1 MASMQH
7 SSCGVSGVAAP
18 GLART
23 ALVLAIATTLAGCA
37 APGMK
42 MSAPGPATEAS
53 LPAVELVAITPA
65 VLAAQQ
71 AARPDALAAVKDLL
85 ATPQPY
91 TLGSGDILSITVF
104 DYPQMDL
111 AGAKATLLLG
121 GAEPGVVTDGYSVA
135 SDGTIQFAFAGA
147 VKVAGL
153 TPADAR
159 AALVKQLSKYIKDPQ
174 VILRVQAYRSQR
186 VYVDGAVQ
194 QGGAKPID
202 DLPMTLAEALSR
214 AGGIAPLGDASQVTI
229 TRGTKQYV
237 ANLPRLSAQG
247 VAPTRLLLANGDLV
261 RVAPR
266 ADNKVFVMGEVT
278 KPAAVELRDGN
289 LSLNEALGEA
299 GGMNQL
305 SANAGEVYVV
315 RGAGQ
320 AGTTPQVFHLN
331 AKNPVALAYAEAFP
345 LQPKDVVFVDS
356 GSVVRFSRVVSAV
369 VPAAASIVTSGAQI
383 AIATKR

>member
-1 MASMQH
+1 MLL
-7 SSCGVSGVAAP
+7 SSRRVAAHAP
-18 GLART
+18 AKL
-23 ALVLAIATTLAGCA
+23 LATTLVALLAAGCA
-37 APGMK
+37 SPGKK
-42 MSAPGPATEAS
+42 MPTTGPATEAS

-71 AARPDALAAVKDLL
+71 AARPDAVAAVKDLL
-85 ATPQPY
+85 ATPKPY
-91 TLGSGDILSITVF
+91 TLGPGDILSVTVF

-121 GAEPGVVTDGYSVA
+121 ATEPGVVTDGYAVA
-135 SDGTIQFAFAGA
+135 SDGTIQFAYAGA

-159 AALVKQLSKYIKDPQ
+159 TALVKQLAKYIKDPQ

-194 QGGAKPID
+194 QGGPKPID

-229 TRGTKQYV
+229 TRGEKQYV
-237 ANLPRLSAQG
+237 ANLPRLTAAG
-247 VAPTRLLLANGDLV
+247 VSPTRLLLANGDLV

-278 KPAAVELRDGN
+278 KPAAVELRDGS

-331 AKNPVALAYAEAFP
+331 AKNPVALAYAESFP
-345 LQPKDVVFVDS
+345 LLPKDVVFVDS
-356 GSVVRFSRVVSAV
+356 STVARFGRVVSTI
-369 VPAAASIVTSGAQI
+369 VPAAASVATAGAQI
-383 AIATKR
+383 GIALKR

>member
-1 MASMQH
+1 MLL
-7 SSCGVSGVAAP
+7 SSRRVSAANP
-18 GLART
+18 AKLLAT
-23 ALVLAIATTLAGCA
+23 ALAALLAAGCA

-42 MSAPGPATEAS
+42 MPTTGPATEAS

-71 AARPDALAAVKDLL
+71 AARPDAVAAVKDLL
-85 ATPQPY
+85 ATPKPY
-91 TLGSGDILSITVF
+91 VLGPGDILSITVF

-111 AGAKATLLLG
+111 AGSKATLLLG
-121 GAEPGVVTDGYSVA
+121 ATEPGVVTDGYSVA
-135 SDGTIQFAFAGA
+135 SDGTIQFAYAGV

-159 AALVKQLSKYIKDPQ
+159 TALVKQLSKYIKDPQ

-194 QGGAKPID
+194 QGGPKPID

-229 TRGTKQYV
+229 TRGEKQYV
-237 ANLPRLSAQG
+237 ANLPRLTAAG
-247 VAPTRLLLANGDLV
+247 VSPTRLLLTNGDLV

-278 KPAAVELRDGN
+278 KPAAVELRDGS

-320 AGTTPQVFHLN
+320 AGNTPQVFHLN
-331 AKNPVALAYAEAFP
+331 AKNPVALAYAESFP

-356 GSVVRFSRVVSAV
+356 STVARFGRVVSTI
-369 VPAAASIVTSGAQI
+369 VPAAASVATAGAQI
-383 AIATKR
+383 GIALKR